1 MDPEHFDN
9 FKFPAK
15 SQRTVKVVVFE
26 EPGCKSGS
34 GIHHQRKRSKSNKT
48 KYNFKDG
55 KSDFLIA
62 AREVKQFGMTGFSK
76 VDRKKNKQLYV
87 ESLGA
92 WKQKNEKVPYP
103 LLMER
108 RKKRKEKDLKQKE
121 LERAMGIF
129 TKKKKE
135 KNVNTRGKY
144 NLGRWVD
151 KSIIGK
157 QRSRNNVFVD
167 KKEIAKVER
176 RK

>member
-1 MDPEHFDN
+1 MDPEHFDSL
-9 FKFPAK
+9 KFPTK
-15 SQRTVKVVVFE
+15 SQQTVKVVVFE
-26 EPGCKSGS
+26 EPGCKSRS
-34 GIHHQRKRSKSNKT
+34 GIHRQRKQDKSKQT
-48 KYNFKDG
+48 KDNFYHA

-76 VDRKKNKQLYV
+76 VDRKKNEQLYG

-108 RKKRKEKDLKQKE
+108 RKKKKEKDFKQKE

-135 KNVNTRGKY
+135 KNVNTKEKY
-144 NLGRWVD
+144 KLGRWVD

-157 QRSRNNVFVD
+157 QTLRNNIFID

>member
-1 MDPEHFDN
+1 
-9 FKFPAK
+9 
-15 SQRTVKVVVFE
+15 
-26 EPGCKSGS
+26 
-34 GIHHQRKRSKSNKT
+34 
-48 KYNFKDG
+48 
-55 KSDFLIA
+55 
-62 AREVKQFGMTGFSK
+62 MTGFSK